1 MFIGRVLDGRYR
13 VEELVARGGM
23 ATVYRASDLRLGRSV
38 AIKVLSGSLIT
49 DSGFVDRFTQ
59 EARAAASL
67 THPNVVAVHDQGI
80 AEGFPYLVM
89 EYVPGRTIREVLT
102 QNGPFASA
110 HALEVMAS
118 VLAGLASAHDAG
130 FVHRDIKP
138 ENVLITA
145 QGHVKVTD
153 FGLARVINETPV
165 SDSTGAF
172 LLGTMAYLSPEQ
184 VQQKSIDARSDVYSA
199 GILLFEM
206 LTGRV
211 PFTGSSPLD
220 VAYQHVSREVPAPS
234 IYQTDVPPAVDHLVL
249 AATRKDP
256 NDRIQSAQ
264 TFLDVTVRARS
275 AVPVAESITVAMSTN
290 PTIAMPLTEPP
301 RLHRDGDTSAVRRTG
316 SHKAQPGSKTH
327 ITTNQPVR
335 REPTRR
341 VAIKPKRK
349 RRPMKFLF
357 VLLAIAAAGAFWYTF
372 TGSYI
377 SMPNVVGQTSD
388 TAISTLNDVGLSA
401 KTVNEFS
408 ETVAKGTV
416 VHTKPEPDTRAR
428 SGKSVTIFVSK
439 GQERYLI
446 PSDLVGKSPADAQS
460 ELEALTLTVAATRQE
475 YDDNVKA
482 GAVITTDP
490 PAGLKV
496 KRAAEVT
503 IVISKGPAP
512 VVIPPIS
519 GIDLKEATAKLAA
532 LGLKISVTDQ
542 LFDDSVAGSI
552 LQVDPLPGQSVLKGS
567 TVKVTVSKGPALV
580 DVPNVVG
587 KDVTEATKLLTDA
600 GFQVQTEKQLA
611 VVILNKVYSQSANGQ
626 APKGS
631 LIILKIV

>member
-1 MFIGRVLDGRYR
+1 MFIGRVLDSRYR

-23 ATVYRASDLRLGRSV
+23 ATVYRASDSRLGRSV

-49 DSGFVDRFTQ
+49 DPGFVDRFTQ

-89 EYVPGRTIREVLT
+89 EFVPGRTIREVLVDH
-102 QNGPFASA
+102 GPFASA
-110 HALEVMAS
+110 HALEIISS

-153 FGLARVINETPV
+153 FGLARVINDTPV
-165 SDSTGAF
+165 SDSTGAI

-184 VQQKSIDARSDVYSA
+184 VQQRSLDARSDVYSA

-211 PFTGSSPLD
+211 PFTGTSPLD

-234 IYQTDVPPAVDHLVL
+234 SYAPEIPPAIDHLVL

-264 TFLDVTVRARS
+264 VFLEGAARAIA
-275 AVPVAESITVAMSTN
+275 AVPAAEAITVAIN
-290 PTIAMPLTEPP
+290 LAPTIRIPLTEPA
-301 RLHRDGDTSAVRRTG
+301 RVSRDTSSVAMRQTG
-316 SHKAQPGSKTH
+316 AHRAERGSTSHTS
-327 ITTNQPVR
+327 TNVVVGKHS
-335 REPTRR
+335 TRR
-341 VAIKPKRK
+341 VAVKRK
-349 RRPMKFLF
+349 RKPLRF
-357 VLLAIAAAGAFWYTF
+357 VLLLASLAAIGALWYTF
-372 TGSYI
+372 TGSYVH
-377 SMPNVVGQTSD
+377 MPNVVGQSSD
-388 TAISTLNDVGLSA
+388 TAVSTLNDLGLSA
-401 KTVNEFS
+401 KITKEFS
-408 ETVAKGTV
+408 EDVPKGIV
-416 VHTKPEPDTRAR
+416 IRTKPSPDTKAR
-428 SGKSVTIFVSK
+428 KGKAVSVYVSK

-446 PSDLVGKSPADAQS
+446 PTDVVGKNPTDVQAQ
-460 ELEALTLTVAATRQE
+460 LEALTLTVAATRQD
-475 YDDNVKA
+475 YSDTVKV
-482 GAVITTDP
+482 GSVITTDP
-490 PAGLKV
+490 AGGARV
-496 KRAAEVT
+496 KRGADVT
-503 IVISKGPAP
+503 IIISKGPAP

-519 GIDLKEATAKLAA
+519 GLDLKVATTQLAA
-532 LGLKISVTDQ
+532 LGLKISVTEQ
-542 LFDDSVAGSI
+542 LFDDSAAGSI
-552 LQVDPLPGQSVLKGS
+552 LQVDPLPGQTVPKGS
-567 TVKVTVSKGPALV
+567 TVRVTVSKGPALV

-587 KDVTEATKLLTDA
+587 MDVKEAKQLLTDA
-600 GFQVQTEKQLA
+600 GFQIKTEKQLA